1 MVAGA
6 IDDGNIDLGSCNLE
20 LKDMFAY
27 TFETPAGAIES
38 ETNDAKYNNIF
49 NTINRNDPVP
59 KVAPAYWNFGRY
71 GVDRFLT
78 TAEAD
83 GLEVYENR
91 LNAMLEMY
99 QKLEGYDGYVVD
111 DFLMKKIKIDG
122 WKFLPGGD
130 PLFSITDDTKNA
142 MTQSAFLDSYIT
154 MLTKDFLKTRPN
166 FVARYQ
172 SGIRDAC
179 GIFFGTN
186 PEKTEKLM
194 ELAKDKFSNNWGW
207 IVVKFL
213 NPFGGEMDAYETVA
227 DYLEECLDGAGIT
240 NYSQEEFDNSVAM
253 LCDLLLAVAANHPNL
268 ASTLVMNL
276 DGIGQAH
283 YPELCLAW
291 MQSMDTNYTTDAG
304 LSFSSGKY
312 RIIKI
317 NCPVDVTVYD
327 TQGNKLSEIVN
338 DTPQLGARVLTVFNE
353 DGEKLVYLPVN
364 QSYVVRLTATGDGVM
379 NCGVQEFDPNVGE
392 TNHLLLF
399 NNIQIL
405 NGQEYT
411 FNLPS
416 YSETEVENTTGLVAD
431 ADYSLYLDNTQIMP
445 SMELSG
451 KEVFD
456 AYYYVDATAADETRG
471 VVFGTGTR
479 QVGSFA
485 KLTAEAYDGYCFAGW
500 YADDELV
507 SVENEYRVQ
516 VLGDIKLVAVF
527 EELPEESTE
536 EESTEPEQEGGL
548 AGMFRVVSHWNT
560 GFSAEITLTNTT
572 DDVIH
577 NWVVAFDLP
586 YEIVNMWNGVIS
598 SYDNGVY
605 TVNNA
610 GYNCNINPG
619 ESVVIGFNANAET
632 ETIIEPSK
640 YTSIN
645 KPADAVTQ
653 NYGITY
659 KVNNDWV
666 TAFNGQIEISNTSSE
681 DIFDWT
687 LEFDYNSNINQFWD
701 AEIVSHEGNHYVIKN
716 KGYNSTIGAGQ
727 TLILGFEASNSDGNS
742 SESPSNYKLTT
753 VNMN

>member
-1 MVAGA
+1 M
-6 IDDGNIDLGSCNLE
+6 
-20 LKDMFAY
+20 
-27 TFETPAGAIES
+27 
-38 ETNDAKYNNIF
+38 
-49 NTINRNDPVP
+49 
-59 KVAPAYWNFGRY
+59 
-71 GVDRFLT
+71 
-78 TAEAD
+78 
-83 GLEVYENR
+83 
-91 LNAMLEMY
+91 
-99 QKLEGYDGYVVD
+99 
-111 DFLMKKIKIDG
+111 
-122 WKFLPGGD
+122 
-130 PLFSITDDTKNA
+130 
-142 MTQSAFLDSYIT
+142 
-154 MLTKDFLKTRPN
+154 
-166 FVARYQ
+166 
-172 SGIRDAC
+172 
-179 GIFFGTN
+179 
-186 PEKTEKLM
+186 
-194 ELAKDKFSNNWGW
+194 
-207 IVVKFL
+207 
-213 NPFGGEMDAYETVA
+213 
-227 DYLEECLDGAGIT
+227 
-240 NYSQEEFDNSVAM
+240 
-253 LCDLLLAVAANHPNL
+253 
-268 ASTLVMNL
+268 
-276 DGIGQAH
+276 
-283 YPELCLAW
+283 
-291 MQSMDTNYTTDAG
+291 
-304 LSFSSGKY
+304 
-312 RIIKI
+312 
-317 NCPVDVTVYD
+317 
-327 TQGNKLSEIVN
+327 
-338 DTPQLGARVLTVFNE
+338 TVFNE

-392 TNHLLLF
+392 TNYLLLF

-411 FNLPS
+411 FNFPS
-416 YSETEVENTTGLVAD
+416 YSETEVENTTGLVAA

-471 VVFGTGTR
+471 VVFGSGTR

-527 EELPEESTE
+527 EELPEENTE
-536 EESTEPEQEGGL
+536 EESAKPEQEGGL

-560 GFSAEITLTNTT
+560 GFDAEITLTNTT
-572 DDVIH
+572 DDVIR

-586 YEIVNMWNGVIS
+586 YEIVDMWNGVIL

-605 TVNNA
+605 IVNNA
-610 GYNCNINPG
+610 GYNWNINPG

-645 KPADAVTQ
+645 KPVDVVTQ

-666 TAFNGQIEISNTSSE
+666 TAFNGQIEISNTSSK

-701 AEIVSHEGNHYVIKN
+701 AEIVSHEENHYVIKN

-742 SESPSNYKLTT
+742 CESPSNYKLTT